1 MSQKANFHLEKL
13 TDKWSRWTDYQD
25 IMIQHNKHD
34 RIENQK
40 RNLQHYPRQG
50 KKGFAEKVTFEV
62 SPDR

>member
-1 MSQKANFHLEKL
+1 
-13 TDKWSRWTDYQD
+13 
-25 IMIQHNKHD
+25 MIQHKHD